1 MSHSPKRTSWVIKW
15 ETSALWTAE
24 HWSYVKNRKKSSN
37 IPVFMFALLCSYF
50 CDSKYRTFHLSWL
63 HFTLLSWGDGIL
75 DPDSVN
81 LCIFY
86 SWLRLGFT
94 LINIFSHFH
103 PVCCWKCWTDRD
115 CGLWTGASRG
125 GCVMSGHS
133 HLHSTWWGGVGLG
146 EDASGKQRDTNL
158 LHLAPSPQSGRG
170 TQKQPHWNVV

>member
-24 HWSYVKNRKKSSN
+24 HWSYVKYRKKKSSN

-86 SWLRLGFT
+86 SWLRLGFM
-94 LINIFSHFH
+94 LINIFSCFH
-103 PVCCWKCWTDRD
+103 PVCLLKTLNRP
-115 CGLWTGASRG
+115 GLRPVDG
-125 GCVMSGHS
+125 GKQGWMCNVWAQSSPQYLVG
-133 HLHSTWWGGVGLG
+133 GLG
-146 EDASGKQRDTNL
+146 EDASGKQRDMNL

-170 TQKQPHWNVV
+170 TQKQPRWNVV